1 MPQAQRGREFEGCV
15 RQEPAYVRRGSL
27 CMSILEPLSASPQ
40 RSVYSTEEFVTQDQ
54 GRLL

>member
-40 RSVYSTEEFVTQDQ
+40 RSVYSAEEFVTQDQ